1 LTACTSPTAHW
12 RVHSL
17 ALTIICTLPRF
28 RPGRQTLQSTV
39 QTPHGQ
45 HHSSTLLPPRARR
58 LKEFLDSE
66 DEELHVE
73 DTFEVILNE

>member
-1 LTACTSPTAHW
+1 MN
-12 RVHSL
+12 V
-17 ALTIICTLPRF
+17 
-28 RPGRQTLQSTV
+28 PGCRR
-39 QTPHGQ
+39 
-45 HHSSTLLPPRARR
+45 SSGLLPPRARR